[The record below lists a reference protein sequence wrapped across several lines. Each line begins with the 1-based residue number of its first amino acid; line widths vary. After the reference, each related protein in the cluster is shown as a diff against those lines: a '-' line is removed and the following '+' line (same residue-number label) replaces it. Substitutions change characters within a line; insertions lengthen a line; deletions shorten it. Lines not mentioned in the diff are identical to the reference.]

1 MSAAR
6 SDEMPAFLKGGGE
19 MGDRIARFEWSST
32 SLGPLHAWPQ
42 SLRTATALLLRCNL
56 PIVMLWNPDGVMIYN
71 DAYAEFAGQRHPRL
85 LGSKVLEGWP
95 EVAAFNTHVMDVG
108 LRGDTLVYRDQHLIL
123 HRNGVPEDVW
133 MNLDYSPVLNEAGEP
148 AGVLAIVVETTE
160 RVRGEQRLRIAQE
173 AGGVGIFEWFP
184 ETGRLDVSDV
194 YRRIWGIDAEAD
206 VTDTM
211 LLALLHPEDRAL
223 AGPAKRDLP
232 NPLEYAE
239 YRRMDPQTGQV
250 RWIAR
255 RGEVV
260 STPEVGNRRFV
271 GIAMDITD
279 RKRAEEELRESEA
292 RWRNLFE
299 QMQEGFFVAQAVRD
313 EAGQV
318 LDFTFLELNPAFE
331 TQTGIATHT
340 ALGRTMREVVKDMP
354 ETLIERYAEVL
365 RTGVPTHFE
374 FLVPDAGNRWFEL
387 RAQPVDGD
395 HLAVLFLDVTVR
407 KAAEEAIRQS
417 ESHFRLLAQTLPK
430 HVWTA
435 TADGRFD
442 WFNDRTYAYTGAAPG
457 SLHGMAWTAFVHPD
471 DVAGVTAAWSDA
483 VTHGIAYEVEQRLRR
498 HDGVFRW
505 HLARGAP
512 ARDGEGNIT
521 RWVGANTDIEDQK
534 AAEAVLADLAVT
546 LEHRVEARTA
556 ELIRTQDAL
565 RHSQKMEAMGN
576 LTGGVAHD
584 FNNLLQV
591 ISGNLQLLAQDFAG
605 HAKAEQRI
613 HNAMTGV
620 TRGSRLASQLLAFGR
635 RQPLVPKVVNLGRFI
650 SGMDDLLHRALG
662 EAVEVEIIIAGGLW
676 NTLIDPG
683 NVENALLNLAINAR
697 DAMDGRGRLTIEAG
711 NAFLDDAYAES
722 HPEVTPGQYVMLA
735 VSDTG
740 AGMPADIVDKV
751 FEPFFTTK
759 PEGKG
764 TGLGLSMVYGFVKQ
778 SGGHIKIYS
787 EPGHGT
793 TIKLYLPRSVQTE
806 DVLVDMDTGP
816 VTGGGETV
824 LVAED
829 DEAVRETVVGLL
841 ADLGYRVLKAR
852 DAQSA
857 LTIIESGA
865 PVDLLFTDVVM
876 PGPLKSTELA
886 RKARERRPDIAVLFT
901 SGYTE
906 NAIVHGG
913 RLDDGV
919 ELLSKPYTREALARK
934 LRQMLGHPGIALPPR
949 GAAASETPPA
959 PSGGETQE
967 AKTAKSDATSG
978 TTSGETSGT
987 KTFVLC
993 EDDWLIRIS
1002 TAEMIEALGH
1012 TVLAAGTGAAALE
1025 LLASQPVDVLMT
1037 DIGLPDMS
1045 GVELAEKARATR
1057 PDLPVIF
1064 ATGRSEAQGPVAGR
1078 PVHQIVKPYSAA
1090 ALASLIQTAL
1100 A

>member
-1 MSAAR
+1 MSAPQT
-6 SDEMPAFLKGGGE
+6 DDQPAFLKGGGE

-56 PIVMLWNPDGVMIYN
+56 PMVMLWNPDGVMIYN

-95 EVAAFNTHVMDVG
+95 EVAAFNAHVMDVG
-108 LRGDTLVYRDQHLIL
+108 LKGGTLVYRDQHLIL
-123 HRNGVPEDVW
+123 HRNGAPEDVW

-148 AGVLAIVVETTE
+148 AGVLAVVVETTE

-184 ETGRLDVSDV
+184 ETGCLDVSDV
-194 YRRIWGIDAEAD
+194 YRRIWGIDPDTE
-206 VTDTM
+206 VTDT
-211 LLALLHPEDRAL
+211 LLVGLLHPDDRAL
-223 AGPAKRDLP
+223 SGPAKRDQV
-232 NPLEYAE
+232 NPLEYTE
-239 YRRMDPQTGQV
+239 YRRIDPQTGQV

-299 QMQEGFFVAQAVRD
+299 QMQEGFFIAQAVRD
-313 EAGQV
+313 ASGQV
-318 LDFTFLELNPAFE
+318 QDFTLLELNPAFE

-340 ALGRTMREVVKDMP
+340 ALGRTMREVVGDMP

-365 RTGVPTHFE
+365 RTGVPTQFE
-374 FLVPDAGNRWFEL
+374 FLAADAGSRWFEL
-387 RAQPVDGD
+387 RARPVDGER
-395 HLAVLFLDVTVR
+395 LAVLFLDVTVR

-417 ESHFRLLAQTLPK
+417 ESHFRLLAQSLPK

-435 TADGRFD
+435 NATGAFD
-442 WFNDRTYAYTGAAPG
+442 WFNDRAYAYSGAEPG
-457 SLHGMAWTAFVHPD
+457 TLHGMAWTALVHPD
-471 DVAGVTAAWSDA
+471 DVAGVTAAWSHA
-483 VTHGIAYEVEQRLRR
+483 VAGGTSYEAEQRLRR
-498 HDGVFRW
+498 HDGVYRW

-512 ARDGEGNIT
+512 VRDADGAIT

-565 RHSQKMEAMGN
+565 RQSQKMEAMGN

-591 ISGNLQLLAQDFAG
+591 ISGNLQLLARDFAG
-605 HAKAEQRI
+605 QAKAEQRI
-613 HNAMTGV
+613 QNAMTGV
-620 TRGSRLASQLLAFGR
+620 ARGSRLASQLLAFGR

-711 NAFLDDAYAES
+711 NAFLDAAYADG

-735 VSDTG
+735 VTDTG
-740 AGMPADIVDKV
+740 TGMPPDIVDKV

-793 TIKLYLPRSVQTE
+793 TIKLYLPRSMQSE
-806 DVLVDMDTGP
+806 DVLVDVDTGP
-816 VTGGGETV
+816 VTGGAGETV

-841 ADLGYRVLKAR
+841 ADLGYRVLKAK

-857 LTIIESGA
+857 LTIIESGV

-886 RKARERRPDIAVLFT
+886 RKARARRPGIAVLFT

-934 LRQMLGHPGIALPPR
+934 LRQMLGHPGVDL
-949 GAAASETPPA
+949 TPPQPRAA
-959 PSGGETQE
+959 PPAAPAGPE
-967 AKTAKSDATSG
+967 APAAKDSADDGTG
-978 TTSGETSGT
+978 TTGA

-1002 TAEMIEALGH
+1002 TAEMIESLGH
-1012 TVLAAGTGAAALE
+1012 TVLPAANGAAALD
-1025 LLASQPVDVLMT
+1025 LLASETVDVLMT

-1045 GVELAEKARATR
+1045 GIELAEKARAAR

-1064 ATGRSEAQGPVAGR
+1064 ATGRSEAQGPVGGR

-1090 ALASLIQTAL
+1090 ALGHLIATAL
-1100 A
+1100 R